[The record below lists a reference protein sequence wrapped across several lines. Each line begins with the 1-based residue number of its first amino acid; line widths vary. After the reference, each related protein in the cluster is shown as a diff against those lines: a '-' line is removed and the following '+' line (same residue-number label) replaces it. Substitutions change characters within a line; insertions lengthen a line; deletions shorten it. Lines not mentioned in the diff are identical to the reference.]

1 MTVDGVEVEP
11 DKAESTPFF
20 HASRTLQ
27 LAKNIPN
34 QASAQKDVYFRPLIG
49 LQTGRR

>member
-1 MTVDGVEVEP
+1 LETIVTRDNVMTVDGVEVEP

-34 QASAQKDVYFRPLIG
+34 QASA
-49 LQTGRR
+49 